1 MSNFVIFSKDNCPY
15 CVKAMNLLKI
25 KNQEISEIK
34 IGRDITREEF
44 INSYPDQ
51 KTVPLIFYNDQK
63 IGGYEQLEKWV
74 KENL

>member
-51 KTVPLIFYNDQK
+51 KTVPFIFYNDQK